1 MYDDY
6 KINLLYIMLPKTS
19 IYVKCYDGQTKWMYF
34 FIENNDLLEKHNTIC
49 NTVSSAIKKEFGNK
63 PVYIKKYLKTKI
75 NLTVMKLQ
83 VFIINKFLKWAL
95 IIFI

>member
-1 MYDDY
+1 MVTCI
-6 KINLLYIMLPKTS
+6 KLLHIMLLKTS
-19 IYVKCYDGQTKWMYF
+19 MYVKCYDGQTKWMHF

-49 NTVSSAIKKEFGNK
+49 DTVSSAIKKEFDNK